1 MKLHEYQAKT
11 IFAANGIAIPRGRVA
26 ETKEQA
32 RDIATELRGRVVVK
46 AQVLVGGRGKAGG
59 VKVADTPAAAL
70 KHAGDILGMHIKGL
84 PVRKVLVDEAAA
96 IRTEIYFG
104 ITNDRSARK
113 PVMIASA

>member
-70 KHAGDILGMHIKGL
+70 VWRLWRRRERILNAH
-84 PVRKVLVDEAAA
+84 
-96 IRTEIYFG
+96 
-104 ITNDRSARK
+104 RSGSRQQRATLHC
-113 PVMIASA
+113 